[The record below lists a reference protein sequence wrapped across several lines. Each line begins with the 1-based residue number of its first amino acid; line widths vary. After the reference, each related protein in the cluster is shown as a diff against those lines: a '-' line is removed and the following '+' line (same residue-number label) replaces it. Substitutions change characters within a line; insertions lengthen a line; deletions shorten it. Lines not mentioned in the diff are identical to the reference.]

1 LIGHRLAFYD
11 MSPEE
16 LAHILRSNNPINQ
29 LSLGISPIW
38 VSLMGKELKCDLG

>member
-16 LAHILRSNNPINQ
+16 VAHIPFSNNPINQ
-29 LSLGISPIW
+29 LSLVIYPIW
-38 VSLMGKELKCDLG
+38 VSLIGKEDKCDLG